1 MEWHRQ
7 RRGQPWGERPPTSRR
22 TQSQFPAR
30 KVSEGAKL
38 LEATAADDVCDL
50 ERNKR
55 LLNGTQE
62 TVTVKEKIPTG
73 ASVEV

>member
-1 MEWHRQ
+1 MASATAWTAL
-7 RRGQPWGERPPTSRR
+7 RRKASHLTPYTG
-22 TQSQFPAR
+22 QFPAR

-50 ERNKR
+50 ERDKR